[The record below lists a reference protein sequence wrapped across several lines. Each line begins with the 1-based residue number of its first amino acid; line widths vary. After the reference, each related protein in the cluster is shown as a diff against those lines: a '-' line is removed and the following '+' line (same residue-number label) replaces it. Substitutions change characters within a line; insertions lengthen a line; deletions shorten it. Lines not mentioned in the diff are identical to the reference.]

1 MGWNIGSTA
10 FFAAAVIIV
19 WSSIFGLYKSEE
31 KQTGVTWIVMLLI
44 LLNCYH
50 TFWAAVLD
58 LVHIP
63 INIISIGIIDMI
75 TGGIVWF
82 FNWKKKKYQK
92 YEFAVSDLMFVVTAV
107 VVLIIFAKTRYGGT
121 ALNLNFLQ
129 LIQRIIS
136 GQQWTL

>member
-10 FFAAAVIIV
+10 FFVAAVIIV

-92 YEFAVSDLMFVVTAV
+92 YEFAVSD
-107 VVLIIFAKTRYGGT
+107 
-121 ALNLNFLQ
+121 
-129 LIQRIIS
+129 
-136 GQQWTL
+136 

>member
-1 MGWNIGSTA
+1 MGWNLGSTA
-10 FFAAAVIIV
+10 FFVAAVIIV
-19 WSSIFGLYKSEE
+19 WSSIFCLYKSEE

-50 TFWAAVLD
+50 IIWAAVLD

-63 INIISIGIIDMI
+63 VNIISIGIIDMI

-92 YEFAVSDLMFVVTAV
+92 YEFAVSDLMFIVTAV
-107 VVLIIFAKTRYGGT
+107 VVLIGFCKNKIWW
-121 ALNLNFLQ
+121 N
-129 LIQRIIS
+129 S
-136 GQQWTL
+136 S

>member
-10 FFAAAVIIV
+10 FFVAAVIIV

-92 YEFAVSDLMFVVTAV
+92 YEFAVSDLMFVVTAAQNV
-107 VVLIIFAKTRYGGT
+107 EQLLILIS
-121 ALNLNFLQ
+121 LQ

>member
-1 MGWNIGSTA
+1 M
-10 FFAAAVIIV
+10 
-19 WSSIFGLYKSEE
+19 YKSEE

-50 TFWAAVLD
+50 TFWAAVFD

-107 VVLIIFAKTRYGGT
+107 VVLIILQKQDMVEQ
-121 ALNLNFLQ
+121 LLILISLQ

>member
-1 MGWNIGSTA
+1 M
-10 FFAAAVIIV
+10 AAVIIV

-107 VVLIIFAKTRYGGT
+107 VVLIILQNRDMVEQ
-121 ALNLNFLQ
+121 LLILISLQ

>member
-1 MGWNIGSTA
+1 M
-10 FFAAAVIIV
+10 AAVIIV

-50 TFWAAVLD
+50 TFWAAVFD

-107 VVLIIFAKTRYGGT
+107 VVLIILQKQDMVEQ
-121 ALNLNFLQ
+121 LLILISLQ